1 MRNLRNKPIIVTLD
15 GVTKE
20 YPSVR
25 AFAIAEEFNYQT
37 VLHWLNGWTKP
48 RIDIKI
54 SYKQYDKERT
64 NANCS
69 VESTF

>member
-1 MRNLRNKPIIVTLD
+1 MFLKMRNLRNKPIIVTLD

-20 YPSVR
+20 YPSIK

-54 SYKQYDKERT
+54 SYK
-64 NANCS
+64 
-69 VESTF
+69 

>member
-48 RIDIKI
+48 SIDIDI
-54 SYKQYDKERT
+54 RYK
-64 NANCS
+64 NI
-69 VESTF
+69 